1 VEVEGREVERWTR
14 QVADAAG
21 FVDVDHTV
29 EIIGT
34 CAECA
39 RARVSPAAPR

>member
-1 VEVEGREVERWTR
+1 VEIEGREVERWTR
-14 QVADAAG
+14 KVAESEG

-34 CAECA
+34 CTGCA
-39 RARVSPAAPR
+39 NSGRSS